1 MIDESNLLNF
11 YCSGIYDSTKAL
23 TETEIIMKVLEK
35 LNLVIL
41 NFNNLESQTLNNIK
55 TLDKQVNY
63 YLDSGMKIELSKKL
77 DEMVNDGTFSSII
90 NQQIFEDLNNQILEN
105 IDNISALES
114 KVDTNKRETD
124 EIISDNKQLFD
135 NFKTSVEEF
144 IQAYNEYKQTL
155 DATISDVQEIKEMN
169 NTVNNVNDLRQ
180 ALLKGGTIYIEPG
193 IYYVPEDNPLCY
205 TSFTTVIGKG
215 EVIIKLNPNSN
226 NFIMV
231 KPALSGTEGGYAL
244 RNIKFENIIFDGQNS
259 TKNAGLL
266 ATCHCKYVTI
276 KNCEF
281 RNLKSSWHFLEI
293 NSSYSVDIEGCIFTD
308 YNYGVSDSIRR
319 TECLQLDY
327 AGSYAQYPFD
337 CLYDNTKCK
346 NININNCKFERITT
360 SETGAIGSHT
370 KYKDYMPEDVTIKKC
385 EFYDVDI
392 CVFAPDYHNLIVN
405 ECTARNV
412 ASFIVVEPSDDSG
425 KCTSTITNNVYDG
438 WNRCKKIGYMNDIN
452 EGRFFFALNHG
463 YWVKDTIITDN
474 KIFNAYSHGIG
485 ITLNG
490 GNISNNIVKY
500 SGKNGIY
507 LYGGQQVSINGNSC
521 VGNGTLNSGSYK
533 DIMINVGSKNL
544 ISRCNITGN
553 ASYVST
559 DGKSYD
565 ATIIA
570 NNLG

>member
-11 YCSGIYDSTKAL
+11 YCSGIYDSSKAL

-63 YLDSGMKIELSKKL
+63 YLDTGMKIELSKKL
-77 DEMVNDGTFSSII
+77 DDMVNDGTFSSII

-105 IDNISALES
+105 SDRITVLE
-114 KVDTNKRETD
+114 
-124 EIISDNKQLFD
+124 DNKQLFD
-135 NFKTSVEEF
+135 NFKNSVEEF
-144 IQAYNEYKQTL
+144 IQAYNEYKKTL
-155 DATISDVQEIKEMN
+155 DKTISEVQKMN
-169 NTVNNVNDLRQ
+169 IIVNNVDDLR
-180 ALLKGGTIYIEPG
+180 AAMLKGGTIYVEPG
-193 IYYVPEDNPLCY
+193 TYYVPENNPLCY

-231 KPALSGTEGGYAL
+231 RPALSGSEGEYAL

-281 RNLKSSWHFLEI
+281 RNLNSSWHFLEI
-293 NSSYSVDIEGCIFTD
+293 NSSYSVDIDGCVFSN
-308 YNYGVSDSIRR
+308 YNYGVADNIRH

-327 AGSYAQYPFD
+327 AGSRAQYPFD

-370 KYKDYMPEDVTIKKC
+370 KNKEYMPEDVTIKKC

-392 CVFAPDYHNLIVN
+392 CVFAPDYRNLVVD
-405 ECTARNV
+405 ECTAKNV
-412 ASFIVVEPSDDSG
+412 ASFVVVEPSDDSG
-425 KCTSTITNNVYDG
+425 ISTSTITNNFYDG
-438 WNRCKKIGYMNDIN
+438 WNRYKNIDYMNGIN
-452 EGRFFFALNHG
+452 EGRFFFSLNHG
-463 YWVKDTIITDN
+463 YWVNNTIITGN

-490 GNISNNIVKY
+490 GSVSNNVVKY

-507 LYGGQQVSINGNSC
+507 LYGGQQVVINGNSC
-521 VGNGTLNSGSYK
+521 VGNGILDNGQYK
-533 DIMINVGSKNL
+533 DIFINEGSKKL

-553 ASYVST
+553 ASYVYT

-565 ATIIA
+565 ATKIT

>member
-63 YLDSGMKIELSKKL
+63 YLDTGMKIELSKKL

-90 NQQIFEDLNNQILEN
+90 NQQIFEELNNQILEN
-105 IDNISALES
+105 SDRITVLE
-114 KVDTNKRETD
+114 
-124 EIISDNKQLFD
+124 DNKQLFD
-135 NFKTSVEEF
+135 NFKNSVEEF
-144 IQAYNEYKQTL
+144 IQAYNEYKKTL
-155 DATISDVQEIKEMN
+155 DKTISDVQKMN
-169 NTVNNVNDLRQ
+169 IIVNNVDDLRK
-180 ALLKGGTIYIEPG
+180 AMLKGGTIYIEPG
-193 IYYVPEDNPLCY
+193 TYYISENNPLCY

-231 KPALSGTEGGYAL
+231 RPALSGSESEYTL

-266 ATCHCKYVTI
+266 ATCHSKYVTI

-281 RNLKSSWHFLEI
+281 RNLNSSWHFLEI
-293 NSSYSVDIEGCIFTD
+293 NSSYSVDIDGCVFSN
-308 YNYGVSDSIRR
+308 YNYGVADNIRH

-327 AGSYAQYPFD
+327 AGSRSQYPFD

-370 KYKDYMPEDVTIKKC
+370 KNKDYMPEDVTIKKC

-392 CVFAPDYHNLIVN
+392 CVFAPDYRNLVVD
-405 ECTARNV
+405 ECTAKNV
-412 ASFIVVEPSDDSG
+412 ASFVVVEPSDDSG
-425 KCTSTITNNVYDG
+425 ISTSTITNNFYDG
-438 WNRCKKIGYMNDIN
+438 WNRYKNIDYMNGIN
-452 EGRFFFALNHG
+452 EGRFFFGLNHG
-463 YWVKDTIITDN
+463 YWVNNTIITGN

-490 GNISNNIVKY
+490 GSISNNVVKY

-507 LYGGQQVSINGNSC
+507 LYGGQQVVINGNSC
-521 VGNGTLNSGSYK
+521 VGNGILDNGQYK
-533 DIMINVGSKNL
+533 DIFINEGSKKL

-553 ASYVST
+553 ASYVYT

-565 ATIIA
+565 ATKIV

>member
-63 YLDSGMKIELSKKL
+63 YLDTGMKIELSKKL

-90 NQQIFEDLNNQILEN
+90 NQQIFEELNNQILEN
-105 IDNISALES
+105 SDRITVLE
-114 KVDTNKRETD
+114 
-124 EIISDNKQLFD
+124 DNKQLFD
-135 NFKTSVEEF
+135 NFKNSVEEF
-144 IQAYNEYKQTL
+144 IQAYNEYKKTL
-155 DATISDVQEIKEMN
+155 DKTISDVQKMN
-169 NTVNNVNDLRQ
+169 IIVNNVDDLRK
-180 ALLKGGTIYIEPG
+180 AMLKGGTIYVEPG
-193 IYYVPEDNPLCY
+193 TYDVSENNPLCY

-215 EVIIKLNPNSN
+215 KVIIKLNPNSN

-231 KPALSGTEGGYAL
+231 RPALTGSEGEYAL

-266 ATCHCKYVTI
+266 AMCHSKYVTI

-281 RNLKSSWHFLEI
+281 RNLNSSWHFLEI
-293 NSSYSVDIEGCIFTD
+293 NSSYSVDIDDCVFSN
-308 YNYGVSDSIRR
+308 YNYGVADNIRH

-327 AGSYAQYPFD
+327 AGSRAQYPFE

-370 KYKDYMPEDVTIKKC
+370 KNKDYMPEDVTIKKC

-392 CVFAPDYHNLIVN
+392 CVFAPDYRNLVVD
-405 ECTARNV
+405 ECTAKNV
-412 ASFIVVEPSDDSG
+412 ASFVVVEPSDDSG
-425 KCTSTITNNVYDG
+425 ISTSTITNNFYDG
-438 WNRCKKIGYMNDIN
+438 WNRYKNIDYMNGIN
-452 EGRFFFALNHG
+452 EGRFFFSLNHG
-463 YWVKDTIITDN
+463 CWVNNTIITGN
-474 KIFNAYSHGIG
+474 KIFNAFSHGIG
-485 ITLNG
+485 ITLNSG
-490 GNISNNIVKY
+490 SISNNVVKY

-507 LYGGQQVSINGNSC
+507 LYGGQQVVINGNSC
-521 VGNGTLNSGSYK
+521 VGNGIIDNGQYK
-533 DIMINVGSKNL
+533 DIFINEGSKKL
-544 ISRCNITGN
+544 ISRCNISGN
-553 ASYVST
+553 ASYVFT

-565 ATIIA
+565 ATKIV

>member
-11 YCSGIYDSTKAL
+11 YCSGIYDSSKAL

-41 NFNNLESQTLNNIK
+41 NFNNLESQTLDNIK
-55 TLDKQVNY
+55 KLDKQVNY
-63 YLDSGMKIELSKKL
+63 YLDTGMKIELGKKL
-77 DEMVNDGTFSSII
+77 DEMVNDGTFNSII
-90 NQQIFEDLNNQILEN
+90 NEQLFEELNNQILDN
-105 IDNISALES
+105 TDNITALQ
-114 KVDTNKRETD
+114 TD
-124 EIISDNKQLFD
+124 VD
-135 NFKTSVEEF
+135 NFKNSVNEF
-144 IQAYNEYKQTL
+144 IQAYNEYKVTL
-155 DATISDVQEIKEMN
+155 DKTISDVQEIKEMN
-169 NTVNNVNDLRQ
+169 NTVNNVDDLR
-180 ALLKGGTIYIEPG
+180 AAMLKGGTISVEPG
-193 IYYVPEDNPLCY
+193 TYYVPENNPLCY

-231 KPALSGTEGGYAL
+231 RPALTGSESEYAL

-266 ATCHCKYVTI
+266 ATCHSKYITI

-293 NSSYSVDIEGCIFTD
+293 NSSYSVDIDGCVFSN
-308 YNYGVSDSIRR
+308 YNYGVADNIRH

-327 AGSYAQYPFD
+327 AGSSIQYPFD

-370 KYKDYMPEDVTIKKC
+370 KHKDYMPEDVTIKKC

-392 CVFAPDYHNLIVN
+392 CVFAPDYRNLVVN

-425 KCTSTITNNVYDG
+425 VCTLTITNNVYDG

-452 EGRFFFALNHG
+452 EGRFLFALNHG
-463 YWVKDTIITDN
+463 YWIKDTIITGN
-474 KIFNAYSHGIG
+474 KIFNSYSHGIG

-490 GNISNNIVKY
+490 GSISDNVVKY

-521 VGNGTLNSGSYK
+521 VGNGTLNTQSK
-533 DIMINVGSKNL
+533 DIMVNVGSKNI

-553 ASYVST
+553 ASYVYT

-565 ATIIA
+565 TTIIA